1 MDFNAL
7 VEKAASVLVNGEYVD
22 LRAPSLNDR
31 AAIWQALS
39 KANTGSDD
47 DATDVALAWIECCA
61 MALAATVIAEPA
73 VDIEGWSRVV
83 SLSGSDTAPHG
94 LAELVETALSLT
106 GLTGLD
112 AGAAASANVVDH
124 VADADNELGNF
135 PTK

>member
-1 MDFNAL
+1 MDFNKL
-7 VEKAASVLVNGEYVD
+7 VEKAASVLVDGEYVD
-22 LRAPSLNDR
+22 LRAPSVQDR
-31 AAIWQALS
+31 AAIWKALS
-39 KANTGSDD
+39 KADTGSDD
-47 DATDVALAWIECCA
+47 DSTGAALAWIECCA

-83 SLSGSDTAPHG
+83 SLSGSDTAPTG

-106 GLTGLD
+106 GLN
-112 AGAAASANVVDH
+112 AGAAASANVADH